1 MKQREYQRLAVQ
13 HILRRIEDGCRR
25 MYATL
30 PTGTGKSVILA
41 CVAAQRQHAGRIL
54 VLIYRQDIALQNPC

>member
-1 MKQREYQRLAVQ
+1 VKLREYQRLAIQ
-13 HILRRIEDGCRR
+13 HILRRIEDGYRR

-41 CVAAQRQHAGRIL
+41 CVAAQRRPAG
-54 VLIYRQDIALQNPC
+54 PWS